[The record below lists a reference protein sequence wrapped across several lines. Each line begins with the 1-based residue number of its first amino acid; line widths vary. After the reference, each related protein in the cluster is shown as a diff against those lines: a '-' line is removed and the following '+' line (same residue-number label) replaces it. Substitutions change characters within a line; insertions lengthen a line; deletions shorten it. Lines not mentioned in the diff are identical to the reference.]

1 MAFHWLA
8 YNGPTWNVDWVP
20 SFNCYALSID
30 DTQSDGNQKLETILE
45 DKERENSQNLLSSD
59 PDSGKEEQKTD
70 GEGEQSQEDT
80 EKKEE
85 TEKTETEADKEPQL
99 PTE

>member
-1 MAFHWLA
+1 MGVHWLA
-8 YNGPTWNVDWVP
+8 GNGPTLNAGWVH
-20 SFNCYALSID
+20 SFNSAVFFID

-80 EKKEE
+80 EKKDE

>member
-1 MAFHWLA
+1 MLA
-8 YNGPTWNVDWVP
+8 VV
-20 SFNCYALSID
+20 LSID

-85 TEKTETEADKEPQL
+85 PEKTDTGADKEPQL